1 MIERVP
7 QRSLLFQIVELS
19 HRWISMK
26 GSVLSPFAVIAAAG
40 LAFSTPEHSLAA
52 ASPTTGEAPVEF
64 TFGGIAPDKT
74 KFVYKIKVNTDKPV
88 REVHMNHKEMDA
100 SGKVLVENTL
110 VWRNIVHST
119 EQPIEQGKTYEDYTM
134 LDPGTVKAECSLA
147 EVIFK
152 DFTRWS
158 ATASAPATPMPAP
171 ATKPPETEK
180 PPRVTETPVPKAPD
194 RLASIQ
200 AEVES
205 FVKSVYRDME
215 QDDPDKV
222 LASFADTVD
231 YYSYGPKEKAF
242 IAEQLRQYFAA
253 FPTRSFSVGE
263 VTLQA
268 PPSKSRKVTA
278 TFDVRYSLK
287 DASTGTTGTGRSHV
301 ELDLVK
307 PDKVIRI
314 VRFTGTS
321 SPDATAS
328 P

>member
-1 MIERVP
+1 MGI
-7 QRSLLFQIVELS
+7 
-19 HRWISMK
+19 
-26 GSVLSPFAVIAAAG
+26 SPFAV
-40 LAFSTPEHSLAA
+40 LAA
-52 ASPTTGEAPVEF
+52 AFLVFSTAERFQAAAAETAGEAPVEF
-64 TFGGIAPDKT
+64 TYGGIAPDKT
-74 KFVYKIKVNTDKPV
+74 KFVYKIKVNTDKPIK
-88 REVHMNHKEMDA
+88 EVHMNHKEMDA
-100 SGKVLVENTL
+100 SGKVLVENT
-110 VWRNIVHST
+110 VIWRNVVHST

-134 LDPGTVKAECSLA
+134 LNSGAVKAECSLA

-158 ATASAPATPMPAP
+158 ATASAKATPTPAP
-171 ATKPPETEK
+171 DTKPPQTKE
-180 PPRVTETPVPKAPD
+180 PPRVTESPAPIAPD
-194 RLASIQ
+194 RLAGIQ

-205 FVKSVYRDME
+205 FIKSVYRDME

-222 LASFADTVD
+222 LRSFDAKVD

-253 FPTRSFSVGE
+253 FPIRSFSVGE

-268 PPSKSRKVTA
+268 PPSNSRKVSV

-287 DASTGTTGTGRSHV
+287 DASKGATSTGRSHV
-301 ELDLVK
+301 EWDLIK
-307 PDKVIRI
+307 PDKVIKI

-321 SPDATAS
+321 YPDPAA

>member
-1 MIERVP
+1 LAFRFHVATAPRRRGWENASTV
-7 QRSLLFQIVELS
+7 V
-19 HRWISMK
+19 
-26 GSVLSPFAVIAAAG
+26 AAAF
-40 LAFSTPEHSLAA
+40 LAFSTVENSQAN
-52 ASPTTGEAPVEF
+52 ASPATGEAPAEF
-64 TFGGIAPDKT
+64 TYDGIAPDKA
-74 KFVYKIKVNTDKPV
+74 KIVYKIKVNTDKPV
-88 REVHMNHKEMDA
+88 KEVHMNLKEMDA

-110 VWRNIVHST
+110 IWKNIVHST

-134 LDPGTVKAECSLA
+134 LNPGAVKAECSLA

-158 ATASAPATPMPAP
+158 ATASAQAAPPPAP
-171 ATKPPETEK
+171 DAEPPQANE
-180 PPRVTETPVPKAPD
+180 PPRVNESPASKASD
-194 RLASIQ
+194 RLAGIQ

-205 FVKSVYRDME
+205 FVKAVYRDME
-215 QDDPDKV
+215 QDDPGKV

-268 PPSKSRKVTA
+268 PPSKSRKVTV

-287 DASTGTTGTGRSHV
+287 DAATGTTSTGRSRV

-307 PDKVIRI
+307 PDKVIKI

-321 SPDATAS
+321 SPDAAA